1 MFLIIRLPSL
11 SLELYLECL
20 EHAPTQPVIHL
31 LASLQ
36 YINAAMQRLTPNRQL
51 LIVRGLTLLQTY
63 YHLRR
68 AGYGTIAHAQL
79 ESENKAKGK
88 APAPVPTIP
97 PVSNKDSWMEQVN
110 QASEE
115 AFRAATAPNATPE
128 ERSKALPLCQQEAEY
143 NFARAFHQMGQNNL
157 ALMHYRRVLELPSWR
172 QVERSRKEGER
183 AELREARDSRRAE
196 RAERRTLAMERRM
209 HLVSERRKAAANR
222 GTNGEDH
229 EEDKDEEEDEEE
241 EEEEED
247 TDSEDDEDGDDSP
260 EKRRIRLEGALDDDP
275 TDLKREAAFNM
286 AKIFM
291 MSGASAQAQMVM
303 RKYCTF

>member
-1 MFLIIRLPSL
+1 LVSDHPPSF

-36 YINAAMQRLTPNRQL
+36 YINTAMQRLTPNRQL

-88 APAPVPTIP
+88 APAPLPAVPS
-97 PVSNKDSWMEQVN
+97 VSNKNSWMEQVN

-115 AFRAATAPNATPE
+115 AFRAATAPNASPE
-128 ERSKALPLCQQEAEY
+128 EQSKALPLCQQEAEY

-157 ALMHYRRVLELPSWR
+157 ALIHYRRVLELPSWR
-172 QVERSRKEGER
+172 QVERDRKQG
-183 AELREARDSRRAE
+183 AKAQVREARDGRRAE
-196 RAERRTLAMERRM
+196 RAERRTLAMERKM
-209 HLVSERRKAAANR
+209 HLADERRTAKAKR
-222 GTNGEDH
+222 VGNGEDR
-229 EEDKDEEEDEEE
+229 DEDEGEGEDE

-247 TDSEDDEDGDDSP
+247 TDSENDEDVEESP
-260 EKRRIRLEGALDDDP
+260 KKRRIRLEGALDDDP

-291 MSGASAQAQMVM
+291 MSGASAQANMVM